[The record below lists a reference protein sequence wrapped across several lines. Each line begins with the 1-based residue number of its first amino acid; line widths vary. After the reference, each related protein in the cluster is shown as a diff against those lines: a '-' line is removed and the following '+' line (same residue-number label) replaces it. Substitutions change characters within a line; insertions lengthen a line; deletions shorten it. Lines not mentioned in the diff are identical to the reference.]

1 MILGVSRASFLQ
13 DRMILQSRVC
23 YCPAAHV
30 ISLKIG
36 TFPYHGKINDTREEK
51 KGMFV

>member
-1 MILGVSRASFLQ
+1 
-13 DRMILQSRVC
+13 MILQSRVC

-36 TFPYHGKINDTREEK
+36 TLPYHGKINDTREEK
-51 KGMFV
+51 KRMFV